1 MDLERWYNNNTY
13 NYKVF
18 PVDRLVKF
26 KKKKNLTISL
36 GFPTLNETQTIG
48 GILDIV
54 RKSIYEPGLV
64 DEVVVIDSNSMDR
77 TVSIVRSAGFKVLQH
92 REILNEY
99 GSFKGKGD
107 ALWKSLA
114 VLKGDIIIWCDSD
127 IMNFKPRFIYGI
139 LGPLLIDD
147 RISYVKGFYRRP
159 LKIERSYFKSE
170 GGRVTELLVRPLL
183 NLFYPA
189 LSKVFQPLSGEY
201 AGRRK
206 ILESIPFSTG
216 YGVEVGLLIEIYEKF
231 GLEAI
236 AQVNL
241 QRRVHRNQPISA
253 LSKMSFV
260 ILQTIIEKLKK
271 YKKIKL
277 NSEINKIYN
286 QIEYINK
293 EYIITPLELEEME
306 RPPMIEIKEYLER
319 KKKIA

>member
-1 MDLERWYNNNTY
+1 MDLEQWYNNNTY

-18 PVDRLVKF
+18 PVGRLVKF

-36 GFPTLNETQTIG
+36 CFPTLNEAQTIG

-54 RKSIYEPGLV
+54 RNSIYEPGLV

-92 REILNEY
+92 SDILPGC

-159 LKIERSYFKSE
+159 LKIDSSYLKSE

-183 NLFYPA
+183 NLFYPE

-201 AGRRK
+201 AGRRE

-216 YGVEVGLLIEIYEKF
+216 YGVEVGMLIEIYERF
-231 GLEAI
+231 GLDVI

-241 QRRVHRNQPISA
+241 KRRVHRNQPLSA
-253 LSKMSFV
+253 LSMMSFG
-260 ILQTIIEKLKK
+260 ILQTLIRKLQYYNKL
-271 YKKIKL
+271 KL
-277 NSEINKIYN
+277 NSDINNIYN

-293 EYIITPLELEEME
+293 EYIITPLKLEEME
-306 RPPMIEIKEYLER
+306 RPPMLEIKEYLER
-319 KKKIA
+319 KKEIA

>member
-1 MDLERWYNNNTY
+1 MDLEQWYNNNTY
-13 NYKVF
+13 NYRVF

-36 GFPTLNETQTIG
+36 CFPTLNEAQTIG
-48 GILDIV
+48 KILDIV

-77 TVSIVRSAGFKVLQH
+77 TVGVVRSAGFKVLQH
-92 REILNEY
+92 RDVLPEY

-139 LGPLLIDD
+139 LGPMLIDD
-147 RISYVKGFYRRP
+147 NISFVKGFYRRP
-159 LKIERSYFKSE
+159 LKIDSSYLKGE

-183 NLFYPA
+183 NLFYPE

-201 AGRRK
+201 AGRRE

-216 YGVEVGLLIEIYEKF
+216 YGVEVGMLIEIFERF
-231 GLEAI
+231 GLDVI

-241 QRRVHRNQPISA
+241 KRRVHRNQPISA
-253 LSKMSFV
+253 LSKMSFG
-260 ILQTIIEKLKK
+260 ILQTLIRKLQYYNKL
-271 YKKIKL
+271 KL
-277 NSEINKIYN
+277 NSDINKIYN

-306 RPPMIEIKEYLER
+306 RPPMVKIKEYLER
-319 KKKIA
+319 KKKIV

>member
-1 MDLERWYNNNTY
+1 MDIEQWYNNNTY

-36 GFPTLNETQTIG
+36 CFPTLNEAQTIG
-48 GILDIV
+48 KILDIV

-77 TVSIVRSAGFKVLQH
+77 TVSVVRSAGFKVLQH
-92 REILNEY
+92 KDILSGC

-159 LKIERSYFKSE
+159 LKIASSYLKSE

-183 NLFYPA
+183 NLFYPE

-201 AGRRK
+201 AGRRE

-216 YGVEVGLLIEIYEKF
+216 YGVEVGMLIEIFERF
-231 GLEAI
+231 GLDVI

-241 QRRVHRNQPISA
+241 KRRVHRNQPISA
-253 LSKMSFV
+253 LSKMSFG
-260 ILQTIIEKLKK
+260 ILQTLFRKLQYYNKV
-271 YKKIKL
+271 KL
-277 NSEINKIYN
+277 NTDINKIYN

-293 EYIITPLELEEME
+293 EYIITPLKLVEME
-306 RPPMIEIKEYLER
+306 RPPMMEIKEYLER
-319 KKKIA
+319 KKEIA

>member
-1 MDLERWYNNNTY
+1 MDLEQWYNNNTY

-18 PVDRLVKF
+18 PVNRLVKF

-36 GFPTLNETQTIG
+36 CFPTLNEAQTIG
-48 GILDIV
+48 KILDIV

-77 TVSIVRSAGFKVLQH
+77 TVSIVRSAGFRVLQH
-92 REILNEY
+92 KDILSGR

-159 LKIERSYFKSE
+159 LKIDSSYLKSE

-271 YKKIKL
+271 YKKVKL
-277 NSEINKIYN
+277 NSDINKIYN

-293 EYIITPLELEEME
+293 EYIITPLKLEEME
-306 RPPMIEIKEYLER
+306 RPPMMEIKEYLER
-319 KKKIA
+319 KKEIA

>member
-1 MDLERWYNNNTY
+1 MDLEHWYNNNTY

-36 GFPTLNETQTIG
+36 CFPTLNEAQTIG
-48 GILDIV
+48 RILDIV
-54 RKSIYEPGLV
+54 KKSIYEPGLV

-77 TVSIVRSAGFKVLQH
+77 TVSVVRSAGFKVLQH
-92 REILNEY
+92 RNILAEY

-139 LGPLLIDD
+139 LGPMLIDD
-147 RISYVKGFYRRP
+147 SISYVKGFYRRP
-159 LKIERSYFKSE
+159 LKIDSSYLKSE

-201 AGRRK
+201 AGRRE

-216 YGVEVGLLIEIYEKF
+216 YGVEVGLLIEIYEKY
-231 GLEAI
+231 GLKAI

-271 YKKIKL
+271 YKKIRL

-306 RPPMIEIKEYLER
+306 RPPMVEIKEYLER